1 MEKLKDILYD
11 LGDVLV
17 SLLIIAVIFLIVS
30 WKLNDAFPLQTTLF
44 SPTAETTTVSQVA
57 SSPVTQSID
66 MATSESVSVNTPI
79 SQQPTDSTTETV
91 AQSATTEPQTATQN
105 VVKKRIAIPSGS
117 SGNSIAKILEQ
128 NGLIE
133 SRREFLKVVEKL
145 GVGSRLQAGKF
156 EISSDMS
163 YEEIAKILSGK

>member
-11 LGDVLV
+11 LGDVIV

-44 SPTAETTTVSQVA
+44 SPSAQPTSESQVA
-57 SSPVTQSID
+57 SSVAAQSINI
-66 MATSESVSVNTPI
+66 TSSESVNTPI
-79 SQQPTDSTTETV
+79 SPQTVTSTDAAETTTTAPPTT
-91 AQSATTEPQTATQN
+91 AQS
-105 VVKKRIAIPSGS
+105 VVKKRITIPSGS
-117 SGNSIAKILEQ
+117 SGNSIAKLLEQ

-133 SRREFLKVVEKL
+133 SRKDFLKVVADL

-156 EISSDMS
+156 DISSDMS
-163 YEEIAKILSGK
+163 YEEIAKILSGQ